1 MLLNAASFDRA
12 SPELAEGLRT
22 SGIKQRFH
30 KYCHCVWFFLLAF
43 ALFNTTAVLSESDSF
58 IISDIRIEGLE
69 RLSDGTLLNYLPVQ
83 VGDPMDTKQ
92 TIYSIKELYKTG
104 FFADVK
110 LLRDDDVLVVR
121 VKERPSISEVKF
133 SGNSDIDSNTLEDAL
148 EDIGIV
154 KGRIYNRPLL
164 EKLTQELE
172 RVYFSQGKYGV
183 RITTEVTDLDKNRV
197 DIDIDISEGRIAL
210 IKQINIIGNEVYDDE
225 TLLDELQLGVP
236 GSFAIFSDADEY
248 SKPKLNADIEM
259 LRSYYLD
266 RGYIKFSADSTQVS
280 ITPDKKDIYIT
291 INLVEGEQ
299 YSVSDVH
306 LVGPMV
312 VKKEILEKLI
322 RTEPGKLFSRKE
334 MTESQ
339 KALKQRLGMIGYAF
353 SKVSVIPEVDDDK
366 HEISLVYQLDPG
378 NKVHVRR
385 INFHGNYRTQ
395 DEVLRREMRLME
407 GSVLAS
413 NRLERSK
420 IRLQRLSYLENI
432 QIDTRA
438 VPGTSDMVD
447 LEVNVE
453 ERLSGSFNIGAGFSQ
468 TQGFLFNVGLT
479 QENLFGTG
487 QRLSVNINTDSAN
500 TVYNVSFTDP
510 YSTVDGISRT
520 ISMSFVDR
528 DASEEDIV
536 DFQTNSYSAN
546 INYGIPLSEFNTLRL
561 GYGLNHIELILS
573 ANFPSQEALE
583 FVARNGDEYDTLTL
597 NTSFTHDTRNRTVFA
612 TRGSSQTIAM
622 NLTAPG
628 SDIEY
633 YKVTYNTKFYFGLT
647 DDLTLLLRSNLAYG
661 DGFGD
666 SEELPFF
673 ERYFAGGLRTVRGFQ
688 TNSLGPRDE
697 NDDPIGGNMR
707 VTAGA
712 DLIFP
717 IPFVD
722 KAPSS
727 VRFSAFFDIGNV
739 FLESKPTF
747 NSSENGFD
755 SSQLRTSAGL
765 SFVWLAPI
773 GPLRF
778 SWARALNDVVG
789 SGGAKGD
796 HLRVFQFSIGS
807 FF

>member
-1 MLLNAASFDRA
+1 MISIMYKCCRYLWPVLLVF
-12 SPELAEGLRT
+12 
-22 SGIKQRFH
+22 I
-30 KYCHCVWFFLLAF
+30 
-43 ALFNTTAVLSESDSF
+43 LFNSTTVLSEDDSF
-58 IISDIRIEGLE
+58 IIGDIHIEGLE

-83 VGDPMDTKQ
+83 VGDPMDARQ
-92 TIYSIKELYKTG
+92 TIYAIKELYKTG
-104 FFADVK
+104 FFADVE
-110 LLRDDDVLVVR
+110 LLRDGNTLVVR
-121 VKERPSISEVKF
+121 VKERPSISDVKF
-133 SGNSDIDSNTLEDAL
+133 SGNSDIDSKTLEDAL

-154 KGRIYNRPLL
+154 KGRIYNRSLL

-183 RITTEVTDLDKNRV
+183 RITTKVTDLDQNRV
-197 DIDIDISEGRIAL
+197 DIDITISEGRIAL
-210 IKQINIIGNEVYDDE
+210 IKQINIIGNEVFDDE
-225 TLLDELQLGVP
+225 TLMEELQLGVP
-236 GSFAIFSDADEY
+236 GSFAVFSDADEY
-248 SKPKLNADIEM
+248 SKPKLNADIET

-299 YSVSDVH
+299 YTVSNVN

-312 VKKEILEKLI
+312 VEKEVLEKLI
-322 RTEPGKLFSRKE
+322 KTQPGKLFSRKE

-339 KALKQRLGMIGYAF
+339 RTLNQSLGMIGYAF
-353 SKVSVIPEVDDDK
+353 SKVNVVPEIDEDK
-366 HEISLVYQLDPG
+366 RQISLTYQLEPG

-395 DEVLRREMRLME
+395 DEVLRREMRLVE

-432 QIDTRA
+432 QIDTRL
-438 VPGTSDMVD
+438 VPGTNDMVD
-447 LEVNVE
+447 LEVAVE

-468 TQGFLFNVGLT
+468 AQGFLFNVGLT

-487 QRLSVNINTDSAN
+487 QRLSVNINTDQAN

-510 YSTVDGISRT
+510 YHTVDGISRT
-520 ISMSFVDR
+520 ISLSFVDR
-528 DASEEDIV
+528 DAAEEEIN
-536 DFQTNSYSAN
+536 DFQTNSYSAS
-546 INYGIPLSEFNTLRL
+546 INYGIPLTEFNTLRL

-573 ANFPSQEALE
+573 AFNPSLEAKY
-583 FVARNGDEYDTLTL
+583 FVAKYGNEYDTLTL

-612 TRGSSQTIAM
+612 TRGSSQTVAM

-628 SDIEY
+628 SDLEY
-633 YKVTYNTKFYFGLT
+633 YKLSYDTKFYFGLT

-673 ERYFAGGLRTVRGFQ
+673 ERYFAGGLRTVRGFD

-697 NDDPIGGNMR
+697 FDDPTGGNMR
-707 VTAGA
+707 VTAGL

-717 IPFVD
+717 IPFVE

-727 VRFSAFFDIGNV
+727 VRFSAFYDIGNV
-739 FLESKPTF
+739 YLDTKSTF
-747 NSSENGFD
+747 NSTKKGFD
-755 SSQLRTSAGL
+755 ASQLRTSAGL

-778 SWARALNDVVG
+778 SWAKALNDVVG
-789 SGGAKGD
+789 TAGAKGD
-796 HLRVFQFSIGS
+796 DLRVFQFSIGS